1 MNPTERSNAMLW
13 RPLCLARAW
22 SAAGLLT
29 CSMLAASALAE
40 PSEPAPSAD
49 AVTETVQVL
58 KASAAGDLKLDV
70 RGQGQ
75 DRIRVAIRNTS
86 VKRLNVVLPPG
97 LVAAGTIGQARPGG
111 GFQSMGLGSISNP
124 PGAFGEFQDTSRGS
138 GFQSVAPDDVRVN
151 TVTVPTGHS
160 VEMSVPAVCLNFGLP
175 TPTSRDRFELVDVDD
190 YTRDPR
196 ARKVLRTLA
205 TAGTSHGVA
214 QAAAWRVFNHVPF
227 ALMLARASK
236 VVNVHEV
243 ALASRLVEALDTS
256 PEGDRIDPASLTES
270 RVFVQVQGDG
280 PLADEA
286 KRLAGELGG
295 LHLLGLPVQVA
306 GDDETPN
313 ALAPALLLK
322 VTLTGSQKGETRGR
336 VLVRVSHASPA
347 EGWSPPGKTTFI
359 EGSTVSVLDGP
370 GLARALDR
378 ALASAFVSVTTAR
391 RGPRSTTLRVENHL
405 PFSIAHVM
413 IKPTGSSGSVAVPYK
428 GVGIGPARAGLVA
441 IEAPGGTVDRVTLT
455 GL

>member
-1 MNPTERSNAMLW
+1 MLW

-29 CSMLAASALAE
+29 CSMLVTSAPAE
-40 PSEPAPSAD
+40 PSEPAPPAD
-49 AVTETVQVL
+49 AVTEIVQVL
-58 KASAAGDLKLDV
+58 KAGAAGDLNLDV
-70 RGQGQ
+70 RGQGR
-75 DRIRVAIRNTS
+75 DRVRVAIRNTS

-97 LVAAGTIGQARPGG
+97 LVAASAIGQARPGG

-124 PGAFGEFQDTSRGS
+124 PGAFGEFQDRPRGT
-138 GFQSVAPDDVRVN
+138 GFQSVAPDDVGVN
-151 TVTVPTGHS
+151 TVIVPAGQT

-196 ARKVLRTLA
+196 ARKALRTLA
-205 TAGTSHGVA
+205 TTGTSHGVA

-227 ALMLARASK
+227 ELMLARASN

-243 ALASRLVEALDTS
+243 ALASRLVLALDTS
-256 PEGDRIDPASLTES
+256 PEGDRIDPADLTES
-270 RVFVQVQGDG
+270 RVFVRIQGDC

-295 LHLLGLPVQVA
+295 LHLLGLPVRVV

-313 ALAPALLLK
+313 ALAPALYLK
-322 VTLTGSQKGETRGR
+322 VILTGSQKGETRGR
-336 VLVRVSHASPA
+336 LLVLVSFASPA
-347 EGWSPPGKTTFI
+347 EDWSPLGKTTFI
-359 EGSTVSVLDGP
+359 EGSSVSVLDGP

-378 ALASAFVSVTTAR
+378 ALAFAFVGVTTAR
-391 RGPRSTTLRVENHL
+391 HGPRSTTLRVENRL
-405 PFSIAHVM
+405 PFSLARVM
-413 IKPTGSSGSVAVPYK
+413 IKPSGSSGSVAVPFK
-428 GVGIGPARAGLVA
+428 GVGIGPARAGRVS